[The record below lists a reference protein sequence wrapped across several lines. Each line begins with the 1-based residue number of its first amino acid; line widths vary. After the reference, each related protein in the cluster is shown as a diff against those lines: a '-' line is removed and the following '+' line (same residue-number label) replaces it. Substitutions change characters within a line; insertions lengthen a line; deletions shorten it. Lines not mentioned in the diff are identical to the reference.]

1 MNRSALTTTIG
12 FVLLIVGF
20 LSLILKMVGVHLS
33 FLYWIEILGGLTA
46 NLIRVSFILIGLLL
60 IYVSRTKMD
69 V

>member
-1 MNRSALTTTIG
+1 M
-12 FVLLIVGF
+12 VLVMVGF

-33 FLYWIEILGGLTA
+33 FLFWIESLGGLTA
-46 NLIRVSFILIGLLL
+46 NIIRVSLILVGLLM